1 MSAKYIHAH
10 SESGLHKSTSRDENE
25 GHYAFLTLPLFHA
38 GLQDPGCIYGPDFEQ
53 QN

>member
-1 MSAKYIHAH
+1 MSAKYIYAH
-10 SESGLHKSTSRDENE
+10 SESALHKLTSKDGNE
-25 GHYAFLTLPLFHA
+25 GRAAFLTLPLFHA